1 MSGKSR
7 RGKGRSPL
15 QSKKKKSNRNINQ
28 IAVARPQAVTGT
40 KTITRSDEPA
50 VVSAEAMVE
59 TAAPAAAVDTMPAG
73 IDYPNLP
80 FELRRIG
87 ILAGI
92 MLAAL
97 VLLVLILG

>member
-15 QSKKKKSNRNINQ
+15 QSKKKKNNRNINQ
-28 IAVARPQAVTGT
+28 VAVAQPRAVTGT
-40 KTITRSDEPA
+40 KIIARSDEPA
-50 VVSAEAMVE
+50 VVSAEVV
-59 TAAPAAAVDTMPAG
+59 AAAAVPEAAVDTMPAG

-97 VLLVLILG
+97 VLLALILG